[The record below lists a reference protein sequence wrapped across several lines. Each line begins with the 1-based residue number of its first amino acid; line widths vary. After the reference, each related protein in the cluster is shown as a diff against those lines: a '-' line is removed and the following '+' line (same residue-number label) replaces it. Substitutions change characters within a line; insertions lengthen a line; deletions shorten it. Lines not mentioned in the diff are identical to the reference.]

1 MTQRMHLAF
10 DLSWTHLEGRWRMP
24 GSWTGMTYPDIRM
37 YEEVARIA
45 ERGCLDMIFF
55 GDGTGIPATWRGTT
69 EAAVRWGI
77 GWPRLDMSPTIAA
90 LSRITTH
97 IGFGL
102 TYASTFMH
110 PFYTARLLA
119 SLDHLTDGRIA
130 FNVITSS
137 RRADAANYG
146 FDELME
152 HAKRYERLEEFI
164 AVCKALWASVGPDAM
179 VWDRESGIVGRP
191 EAVAPIH
198 HDGAFFKVRGP
209 LNTPPLPQGRP
220 VILQAG
226 ASPRGI
232 TASARV
238 ADLVFGAS
246 KSLDLQVQHRR
257 ELDAALVAEGRD
269 PGAVGIMWDIL
280 LTVGETDEAAQRQKA
295 MLLEAIPLEAAGA
308 FISHHAGYDFSTLP
322 PRFSLR
328 DLNARIAATGASP
341 VGFVFRLVHEFGE
354 SAEMTREEF
363 FRLGLQEATGYND
376 TLAGSARTVADRLE
390 AIFEATGSKGG
401 FMIAHPQLTP
411 RDLLNV
417 VDYLVPELR
426 RRGRF
431 RHGYEGKTL
440 RQTLLGEVADR

>member
-1 MTQRMHLAF
+1 MHLAF

-24 GSWTGMTYPDIRM
+24 GSWTGLTYPDIRM

-55 GDGTGIPATWRGTT
+55 GDGTGIPATWRGST

-90 LSRITTH
+90 LSRVTSH

-119 SLDHLTDGRIA
+119 SLDHLTGGRIA

-152 HAKRYERLEEFI
+152 HGQRYERLEEFI
-164 AVCKALWASVGPDAM
+164 DVCKALWASVGPDAM

-198 HDGAFFKVRGP
+198 HAGAFFKVRGP

-232 TASARV
+232 RASAHV

-246 KSLDLQVQHRR
+246 KTLALQAQHRR
-257 ELDAALVAEGRD
+257 ELDAALLEKGRD
-269 PGAVGIMWDIL
+269 PASVGIMWDIL
-280 LTVGETDEAAQRQKA
+280 LTVGETDEAAQRQKEQ
-295 MLLEAIPLEAAGA
+295 LLEAIPLEAAGA

-328 DLNARIAATGASP
+328 ELNERIAATQASP
-341 VGFVFRLVHEFGE
+341 VGFVWRLAHELGE
-354 SAEMTREEF
+354 TTEVTREEF
-363 FRLGLQEATGYND
+363 FHHGLKEATGYND
-376 TLAGSARTVADRLE
+376 TYAGSATRVADRLE
-390 AIFEATGSKGG
+390 EIFEATGSRGG

-417 VDYLVPELR
+417 VDFLVPELR

-431 RHGYEGKTL
+431 RHGYEGRTL
-440 RQTLLGEVADR
+440 RENLLG

>member
-1 MTQRMHLAF
+1 MTERMHLAF

-24 GSWTGMTYPDIRM
+24 GSWTGLTYPDIRM

-45 ERGCLDMIFF
+45 ERGCIDMIFF
-55 GDGTGIPATWRGTT
+55 GDGTGIPSTWRGST
-69 EAAVRWGI
+69 EAAVQWGI

-90 LSRITTH
+90 LSRVTSH

-119 SLDHLTDGRIA
+119 SLDHLTGGRIA

-152 HAKRYERLEEFI
+152 HGLRYERLEEFI
-164 AVCKALWASVGPDAM
+164 GVCKALWDGIDADAM
-179 VWDRESGIVGRP
+179 VWDRETGQVGRP
-191 EAVAPIH
+191 GAVRAINH
-198 HDGAFFKVRGP
+198 AGQFFKVRGP

-232 TASARV
+232 QASARV
-238 ADLVFGAS
+238 ADVVFGAS
-246 KSLDLQVQHRR
+246 KSLELQIEHRQQ
-257 ELDAALVAEGRD
+257 LDAALVAEGHA
-269 PGAVGIMWDIL
+269 PGSTGILWDIL
-280 LTVGETDEAAQRQKA
+280 LTVGETEAAALRQKEA
-295 MLLEAIPLEAAGA
+295 LLEAIPLEAAGA
-308 FISHHAGYDFSTLP
+308 FISHHAGYDFSQLP
-322 PRFSLR
+322 PRFSLKE
-328 DLNARIAATGASP
+328 LNERIAATQASP
-341 VGFVFRLVHEFGE
+341 VGFVYRLAHEFGE
-354 SAEMTREEF
+354 ATEMTRDEF
-363 FRLGLQEATGYND
+363 FRQGMQEATGYND
-376 TLAGSARTVADRLE
+376 TYAGSAAQVADRLE
-390 AIFEATGSKGG
+390 EIFVRTGSKGG
-401 FMIAHPQLTP
+401 FMIAHPQCTP

-417 VDYLVPELR
+417 VDFLVPELR

-431 RHGYEGKTL
+431 RSEYEGTTL
-440 RQTLLGEVADR
+440 RQNLLGQA